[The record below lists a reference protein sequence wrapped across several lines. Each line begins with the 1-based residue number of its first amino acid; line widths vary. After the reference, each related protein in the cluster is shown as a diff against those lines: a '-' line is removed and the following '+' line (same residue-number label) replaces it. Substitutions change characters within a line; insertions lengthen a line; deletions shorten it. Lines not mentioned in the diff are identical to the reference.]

1 MLLPIYSVG
10 FLGSLGNFSV
20 PVVNLD
26 LGPACFFSLLCLTL
40 SVEALL
46 LSPVGSIHKM
56 AASTLESSRKVKTF
70 LSQRWQKHPETNFR
84 WPELGH
90 VFNPR
95 LITMSYT
102 NHGRFLELGAG
113 TLLVKQYGLSWGR
126 GDFRKEIFYRKK
138 DRHYQYVTK

>member
-46 LSPVGSIHKM
+46 LSPVGSIHKI

-84 WPELGH
+84 RPELGH

-113 TLLVKQYGLSWGR
+113 TLLIKQYGLSWGR